1 MTIKKSTVSQIQKA
15 GQAIHD
21 AAQSLSRD
29 AHVAG
34 ERLHQKMTAELHDPQ
49 ADRLYDQWKSVAKM
63 AQDLVQMEAVMR
75 TVYESCTK
83 IALQLDATIKAKP
96 AKKAGKAMVA
106 KTSANPLPATPAPP
120 KRKPGRPSKK
130 AASKGDIGVPKEGN
144 EQRLMEHLSKVLNQ
158 TDLIQVHHHEI
169 TAATGIPSGSIAATI
184 KRLVGKNLIVAGRRG
199 ALRLTASPTPAAP
212 VVTPSTGETAP
223 TAV

>member
-34 ERLHQKMTAELHDPQ
+34 EKLHQKMTADLHDPQ
-49 ADRLYDQWKSVAKM
+49 ADRLYEQWKVVAKM
-63 AQDLVQMEAVMR
+63 AQDLVQMEAAMR

-83 IALQLDATIKAKP
+83 IALQLDASIKAAP
-96 AKKAGKAMVA
+96 AKKSGKTKVA
-106 KTSANPLPATPAPP
+106 QASVPAVPANPTQP
-120 KRKPGRPSKK
+120 KRRPGRPSKK

-144 EQRLMEHLSKVLNQ
+144 EQQLMEHFTKVLNH

-184 KRLVGKNLIVAGRRG
+184 KRLVGKNLLVAGRRG
-199 ALRLTASPTPAAP
+199 ALRLMAAPNGDLSAAPENTGEAAAPAA
-212 VVTPSTGETAP
+212 
-223 TAV
+223 

>member
-34 ERLHQKMTAELHDPQ
+34 EKLHQKMTADLHDPQ
-49 ADRLYDQWKSVAKM
+49 ADRLYEQWKVVAKM
-63 AQDLVQMEAVMR
+63 AQDLVQMEAAMR

-83 IALQLDATIKAKP
+83 IALQLDASIKSAP
-96 AKKAGKAMVA
+96 AKKAGKTKVA
-106 KTSANPLPATPAPP
+106 QASAPAIPAIPTQQ

-144 EQRLMEHLSKVLNQ
+144 EQRLMEHFTKVLNH

-184 KRLVGKNLIVAGRRG
+184 KRLVGKNLLVAGRRG
-199 ALRLTASPTPAAP
+199 ALRLAVSPTVTAP
-212 VVTPSTGETAP
+212 VVAPSTEESAAP
-223 TAV
+223 AA

>member
-34 ERLHQKMTAELHDPQ
+34 EKLHQKMTADLHDPQ
-49 ADRLYDQWKSVAKM
+49 ADRLYEQWKVVAKM
-63 AQDLVQMEAVMR
+63 AQDLVQMEAAMR

-83 IALQLDATIKAKP
+83 IALQLDAAIKSAP
-96 AKKAGKAMVA
+96 AKKAGKTKVA
-106 KTSANPLPATPAPP
+106 QASVPAVPAIPTQP

-144 EQRLMEHLSKVLNQ
+144 EQRLMEHFTKVLNH

-184 KRLVGKNLIVAGRRG
+184 KRLVGKNLLVAGRRG
-199 ALRLTASPTPAAP
+199 ALRLAVSPTVTAP
-212 VVTPSTGETAP
+212 VVAPSTEESAAP
-223 TAV
+223 AA